1 MGVKCK
7 YKTLSEH
14 GFLYVVDEHFEDY
27 QTLPIFF
34 QAKTYIFTTV
44 KVVLNSNY
52 IRIL

>member
-14 GFLYVVDEHFEDY
+14 GFLYVVDKHFEDY

-34 QAKTYIFTTV
+34 QAK
-44 KVVLNSNY
+44 SNR
-52 IRIL
+52 RIYSRPSWLS